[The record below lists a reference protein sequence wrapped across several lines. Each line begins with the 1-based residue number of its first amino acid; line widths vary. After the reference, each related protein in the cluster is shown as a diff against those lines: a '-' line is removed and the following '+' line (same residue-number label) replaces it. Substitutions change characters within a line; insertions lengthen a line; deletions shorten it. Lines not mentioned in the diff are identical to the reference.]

1 MADHVAIHYFED
13 LQDNGTAYDPGT
25 LYPREGVEVSDDR
38 LRELETGK
46 NKQKKPLIAAIKQ
59 LQPKQVV
66 KEGPIHKALT
76 AEELE
81 KMKVDELKELADQN
95 GLAFDSKIK
104 KEDLINLLLGK

>member
-59 LQPKQVV
+59 LPPKQVV
-66 KEGPIHKALT
+66 KESPVQKDLT
-76 AEELE
+76 VEELE
-81 KMKVDELKELADQN
+81 KMKVTELRELADQN
-95 GLAFDSKIK
+95 GLEFDAKIK
-104 KEDLINLLLGK
+104 KEDLVTLLLGK